1 MFTVYYAQAN
11 VDDSGSVEL
20 ENGDMTDMVT
30 MLEKMF
36 GLTLNSLNMIALLSG
51 VTVQHE
57 NLDIWVREEN

>member
-20 ENGDMTDMVT
+20 EHGDMTDMVT